1 MRDVNEATLDPRKL
15 HDSVPA
21 IAPFWPMLAAQAKS
35 EFLMLAR
42 VPAFTIPTIIFPIMF
57 FALFGLPHVNETFEN
72 STVGQFMLA
81 SFGAYAVISV
91 ALFSFGVTVAA
102 ERARKTTA
110 LMRSSPLRPLAYLGG
125 KTLATLAFALVTLI
139 ALFAFGAG
147 VGGVRLEVG
156 EWFALFGVLLLGVFP
171 FIALGFAVGYLAGGN
186 SAVAIL
192 NLINLPMAFG
202 SGLFMP
208 LPLLPLA
215 VQRIAPYLPAY
226 HYGQL
231 AWSAVGAGSEPPLT
245 AILWLAGYGIAF
257 LLLALRAY
265 GREQVKEFG

>member
-1 MRDVNEATLDPRKL
+1 MDAVGPAAAK
-15 HDSVPA
+15 PA
-21 IAPFWPMLAAQAKS
+21 IAPFLPMLAAQTRS

-42 VPAFTIPTIIFPIMF
+42 VPAFTIPTIVFPIMF
-57 FALFGLPHVNETFEN
+57 FALFGLPHVNESFEH

-102 ERARKTTA
+102 ERARKATA

-125 KTLATLAFALVTLI
+125 KTLATLAFALVTLV
-139 ALFAFGAG
+139 ALFGFGFA
-147 VGGVRLEVG
+147 VGGVRLEPG
-156 EWFALFGVLLLGVFP
+156 QWFTLIGALLLGVFP
-171 FIALGFAVGYLAGGN
+171 FITLGFAVGYLAGGN

-215 VQRIAPYLPAY
+215 VQQIAPYLPAY

-231 AWSAVGAGSEPPLT
+231 AWIAIGAGSEPL
-245 AILWLAGYGIAF
+245 AAAVAWLAGYGIVF
-257 LLLALRAY
+257 LILALRAY
-265 GREQVKEFG
+265 GREQSKEFS

>member
-1 MRDVNEATLDPRKL
+1 MHDVREGALRPRAPHAAAQAL
-15 HDSVPA
+15 G
-21 IAPFWPMLAAQAKS
+21 PFWPMLAAQAKS

-57 FALFGLPHVNETFEN
+57 FALFGLPHVDEQFEHA
-72 STVGQFMLA
+72 TVGQFMLA
-81 SFGAYAVISV
+81 SFGAYAVVSV

-110 LMRSSPLRPLAYLGG
+110 LMRSTPLRPLAYLGG

-147 VGGVRLEVG
+147 VGGVRLEPG
-156 EWFALFGVLLLGVFP
+156 QWLSLFGFLLVGVFP

-192 NLINLPMAFG
+192 NLINLPMAFA

-208 LPLLPLA
+208 LPMLPLA
-215 VQRIAPYLPAY
+215 VQQIAPYLPAY

-231 AWSAVGAGSEPPLT
+231 AWSAVGAGSEPPST
-245 AILWLAGYGIAF
+245 AILWLSGYGIAF

>member
-1 MRDVNEATLDPRKL
+1 VRDRNEAALDPRTT
-15 HDSVPA
+15 HGAVPA
-21 IAPFWPMLAAQAKS
+21 IAPFFPMLAAQAKS

-42 VPAFTIPTIIFPIMF
+42 APAFTIPTIIFPIMF
-57 FALFGLPHVNETFEN
+57 FALFGLPHVDEQFGN
-72 STVGQFMLA
+72 STVGRFMLA

-110 LMRSSPLRPLAYLGG
+110 LMRSTPLRPLAYLGG
-125 KTLATLAFALVTLI
+125 KTLATIAFALVTLI

-147 VGGVRLEVG
+147 VGGVRLETG
-156 EWFALFGVLLLGVFP
+156 QWLALFGVLLLGVFP
-171 FIALGFAVGYLAGGN
+171 FITLGFAVGYLAGGN

-208 LPLLPLA
+208 LPMLPLA
-215 VQRIAPYLPAY
+215 VQQIAPYLPAY

-245 AILWLAGYGIAF
+245 AAIWLAGYGIAF

>member
-1 MRDVNEATLDPRKL
+1 MSTPQAVAAKPAT
-15 HDSVPA
+15 A
-21 IAPFWPMLAAQAKS
+21 IAPFLPMLAAQAKS

-42 VPAFTIPTIIFPIMF
+42 VPAFTIPTIAFPIMF
-57 FALFGLPHVNETFEN
+57 FALFGLPNVHESFGGT
-72 STVGQFMLA
+72 TVGKYMLA

-102 ERARKTTA
+102 ERARKMTA

-147 VGGVRLEVG
+147 VGGVRLEMG
-156 EWFALFGVLLLGVFP
+156 QWFALVGVLLLGVFP
-171 FIALGFAVGYLAGGN
+171 FIALGFAVGLLSGGT

-202 SGLFMP
+202 SGLFIP
-208 LPLLPLA
+208 LPMLPHL
-215 VQRIAPYLPAY
+215 VQQIAPYLPAY

-231 AWSAVGAGSEPPLT
+231 AWNVIAAEGETPLT
-245 AILWLAGYGIAF
+245 AVIWLAGYSVAF
-257 LLLALRAY
+257 LLLALRTY
-265 GREQVKEFG
+265 GREQTKEFS

>member
-1 MRDVNEATLDPRKL
+1 MRGAQAAAVKPARAT
-15 HDSVPA
+15 
-21 IAPFWPMLAAQAKS
+21 APFFPMLAAQAKS
-35 EFLMLAR
+35 EFLMLVR
-42 VPAFTIPTIIFPIMF
+42 VPAFTIPTIVFPIMF
-57 FALFGLPHVNETFEN
+57 FALFGLPNVHEGFGGT
-72 STVGQFMLA
+72 TVGKYMLA

-102 ERARKTTA
+102 ERARKMTA

-125 KTLATLAFALVTLI
+125 KTIATLAFALVTLI

-147 VGGVRLEVG
+147 VGGVRLETG
-156 EWFALFGVLLLGVFP
+156 QWLAMFGVLLLGVFP
-171 FIALGFAVGYLAGGN
+171 FIALGFSVGYLAGGN

-202 SGLFMP
+202 SGLFLP
-208 LPLLPLA
+208 LPMLPHL
-215 VQRIAPYLPAY
+215 VQQIAPYLPAY

-231 AWSAVGAGSEPPLT
+231 AWNVIAAGSESTLT
-245 AILWLAGYGIAF
+245 AIVWLLGYSVAF

-265 GREQVKEFG
+265 GREQSKEFS

>member
-1 MRDVNEATLDPRKL
+1 MPDREALLKPA
-15 HDSVPA
+15 PA
-21 IAPFWPMLAAQAKS
+21 IAPFWPMLGGQAKS

-42 VPAFTIPTIIFPIMF
+42 VPAFTIPTIVFPIMF
-57 FALFGLPHVNETFEN
+57 FALFGLPHVNEAFEN
-72 STVGQFMLA
+72 VVVGQYMLA

-91 ALFSFGVTVAA
+91 ALFSFGVTVAQ
-102 ERARKTTA
+102 ERARKATA

-125 KTLATLAFALVTLI
+125 KTIATLAFAFVTLT

-147 VGGVRLEVG
+147 VGGVRFEPVTWIVLYS
-156 EWFALFGVLLLGVFP
+156 VLLLGVFP

-208 LPLLPLA
+208 LPLLPPV
-215 VQRIAPYLPAY
+215 VQHLAPYLPAY
-226 HYGQL
+226 HYAQL
-231 AWSAVGAGSEPPLT
+231 AWIVVGARTESPQT
-245 AILWLAGYGIAF
+245 AVAWLLGYSVAF
-257 LLLALRAY
+257 LALALRAY
-265 GREQVKEFG
+265 GREQAKEFG

>member
-1 MRDVNEATLDPRKL
+1 MRTLAADTSNPPNK
-15 HDSVPA
+15 V
-21 IAPFWPMLAAQAKS
+21 APFLPMLAAQAKS

-42 VPAFTIPTIIFPIMF
+42 VPAFTIPTIVFPIMF
-57 FALFGLPHVNETFEN
+57 FALFGLPNVHEHFGGT
-72 STVGQFMLA
+72 TVGKYMLA

-102 ERARKTTA
+102 ERARKMTA

-125 KTLATLAFALVTLI
+125 KTIATLAFALVTLL

-147 VGGVRLEVG
+147 VGGVRLETG
-156 EWFALFGVLLLGVFP
+156 QWLALFGVLLLGVFP

-202 SGLFMP
+202 SGLFLP
-208 LPLLPLA
+208 LPMLPHL
-215 VQRIAPYLPAY
+215 VQQVAPYLPAY

-231 AWSAVGAGSEPPLT
+231 AWNVISAGSETTLT
-245 AILWLAGYGIAF
+245 AVSWLAGYSVAF

-265 GREQVKEFG
+265 GREQTKEYS